1 MKKEP
6 GSLNSIKQSA
16 PSTVMMNVERMLLA
30 MNSEHQILKHVKSL
44 INKRSAGKKYLKKK
58 KNTSVEPQFH

>member
-1 MKKEP
+1 
-6 GSLNSIKQSA
+6 
-16 PSTVMMNVERMLLA
+16 MMNVERMLLA

-58 KNTSVEPQFH
+58 KNTSVEP